1 MPYSGYDE
9 RKGTILYLCLYFMSV
24 SLSPIPFSL
33 LAFSTPGDL
42 ETIGDSILSEK
53 EVSEGGKKLKT

>member
-1 MPYSGYDE
+1 
-9 RKGTILYLCLYFMSV
+9 MSV